1 MTIALVICFMKIFV
15 EFLVESINIAA
26 TSLMT
31 SVPDVIMN
39 YVALASI
46 GELDEIYYSTIRSPL
61 KDELE
66 ERDFELPIKN

>member
-1 MTIALVICFMKIFV
+1 VTIALVICFMKIFV

-39 YVALASI
+39 YVALSSI
-46 GELDEIYYSTIRSPL
+46 GELDEIYYGTIRSPL

>member
-1 MTIALVICFMKIFV
+1 MKIFV
-15 EFLVESINIAA
+15 EFLVESINMIA

-39 YVALASI
+39 YVALGSI
-46 GELDEIYYSTIRSPL
+46 GELDEIYYNSIRSPL